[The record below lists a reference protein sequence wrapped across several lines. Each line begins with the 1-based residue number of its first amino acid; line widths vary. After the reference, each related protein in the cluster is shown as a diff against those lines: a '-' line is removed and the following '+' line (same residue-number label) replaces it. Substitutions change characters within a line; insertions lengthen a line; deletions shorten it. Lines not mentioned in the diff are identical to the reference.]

1 MNKIPTQDKL
11 VDLESLLNLNIF
23 QDLLY
28 GTGDGLDTKL
38 KFLLLRNKFEK
49 KVKELSD
56 IITSNQELILPP
68 NNKQEIGNLIYGGD
82 AYRYCDFR
90 ELERVYIYQIVF
102 IERLLQTLGLE
113 VK

>member
-1 MNKIPTQDKL
+1 MKRIPSQDKL

-28 GTGDGLDTKL
+28 GSGDGLDTKL

-56 IITSNQELILPP
+56 IITSNQETILPP
-68 NNKQEIGNLIYGGD
+68 NDKQEIGSVIYTGN
-82 AYRYCDFR
+82 AYFTHNFV
-90 ELERVYIYQIVF
+90 ELERVYIYQILFV
-102 IERLLQTLGLE
+102 ERILQTLGLE